1 MTSIFDINNEELCK
15 KKNNQ
20 RKPSRRK
27 MILNFLQGSFWAT
40 LLCYKNSG
48 MSGDHFQISD

>member
-27 MILNFLQGSFWAT
+27 MIDPEFPSRVILGNFIMLQKQWDVWRSFSN
-40 LLCYKNSG
+40 K
-48 MSGDHFQISD
+48 